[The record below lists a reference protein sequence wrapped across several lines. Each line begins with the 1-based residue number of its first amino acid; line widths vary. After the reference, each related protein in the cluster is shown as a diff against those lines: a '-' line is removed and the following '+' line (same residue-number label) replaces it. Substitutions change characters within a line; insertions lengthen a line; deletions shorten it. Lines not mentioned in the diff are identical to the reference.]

1 MKPEK
6 ALADHNGDNVA
17 TYCSQPVR
25 EIFQT
30 QAVYFDGLREPY
42 PVIDNVSNT
51 MLASAAAINPRQA
64 STSSILSAASA
75 PLQPRKHKNRGA
87 YDVLPTPSAKRS
99 ISLHEPQKYVSSSLG
114 QFGTLRRS
122 RF

>member
-6 ALADHNGDNVA
+6 ALADHNGDNVT
-17 TYCSQPVR
+17 TYCSQPIWEV
-25 EIFQT
+25 FQT

-51 MLASAAAINPRQA
+51 MLAPAAAINPRQA
-64 STSSILSAASA
+64 STSSILSVASA
-75 PLQPRKHKNRGA
+75 PLQPHNHENRGA
-87 YDVLPTPSAKRS
+87 YDVLPTPSANRS